1 MRRLQSMVDADVTNE
16 NLQRRVDYDQYFLGF
31 PAMLLRHSCAME
43 LRHLRYFTI
52 VASELSF
59 TRAAAKL
66 RVAQPALSR
75 QIRQLEDELGVAL
88 LTRSSRGV
96 QLTEAGR
103 AFLAEARSLL
113 LHSDQ
118 AMRAARQTEA
128 GHVINV
134 GYIWGLFH
142 SLVPPWLERFR
153 RQNPQTAAHLF
164 DLTPM
169 EQASELLNGKLDA
182 GFIGFALD
190 AGAAGLSR
198 RKVGTCAFVAALPRS
213 HPQSRQQK
221 VALASLA
228 NDFFLGISEQTYPG
242 ASQQVADAFVRAG
255 FRPKILQMVARGY
268 TILGLVASRCGVA
281 LVPESLQ
288 ALPHAGITF
297 RPLAHPPIA
306 DLYLAW
312 RADNT
317 SSALRQFLSIMP
329 HPAK

>member
-1 MRRLQSMVDADVTNE
+1 
-16 NLQRRVDYDQYFLGF
+16 
-31 PAMLLRHSCAME
+31 ME
-43 LRHLRYFTI
+43 LRHLRYFAT
-52 VASELSF
+52 VAAELSF
-59 TRAAAKL
+59 TRAAARL

-75 QIRQLEDELGVAL
+75 QIRQLEDELGVTL
-88 LTRSSRGV
+88 LTRSSRGAE
-96 QLTEAGR
+96 LTEAGR

-118 AMRAARQTEA
+118 AMRAARQTGA
-128 GHVINV
+128 GQAMKI

-142 SLVPPWLERFR
+142 SLVPPWLDSFR
-153 RQNPQTAAHLF
+153 RQSSQTAVHLF

-169 EQASELLNGKLDA
+169 EQARELLNGKLDA
-182 GFIGFALD
+182 GFIGFAHE
-190 AGAAGLSR
+190 AGAAGLCR
-198 RKVGTCAFVAALPRS
+198 RKVGTCAFVAALPRG
-213 HPQSRQQK
+213 HPQSRQPK

-228 NDFFLGISEQTYPG
+228 NDFFFGISEQTYPG

-255 FRPKILQMVARGY
+255 FRPKILQMVERGY

-297 RPLAHPPIA
+297 RPLAQPPIA

-312 RADNT
+312 RADNA
-317 SSALRQFLSIMP
+317 SSTLRQFLSIMP
-329 HPAK
+329 QPVK